1 MRCCEIVKGLRILL
15 TLAVIFLMASTN
27 ARSQEGLVQVPQ
39 DDSLHFSVDRPGI
52 SDYPTIVPKGVLQLE
67 SGMEYY
73 QREDHRS
80 IFLPTLM
87 LRTAITKGVEVR
99 MTNRLLLVDS
109 TANSSEREHYY
120 YGSIDLKAKLLR
132 ERGARPATSLL
143 VGYGITPE
151 NNRIVNGALWG
162 NYVLVLMENTLSDKF
177 LLNYNVGVFWDGHGS
192 SLSEMYSLCLE
203 MELGHPASVFIEQ
216 STLFNPN
223 HKNDYW
229 VDAGY
234 THLLARHS
242 QVDISVGTNLNGDA
256 DDYFVAIGYSTRIPF
271 KKDR

>member
-1 MRCCEIVKGLRILL
+1 MSFHRICSGKLL
-15 TLAVIFLMASTN
+15 LGVSVLVWLICTN
-27 ARSQEGLVQVPQ
+27 ARSQDIRVHSPS

-67 SGMEYY
+67 TGIEYC
-73 QREDHRS
+73 QREDHRA
-80 IFLPTLM
+80 IFLPTVM

-99 MTNRLLLVDS
+99 MTNRFLSVDS
-109 TANSSEREHYY
+109 ASNPSEKEHYY
-120 YGSIDLKAKLLR
+120 YGAIDVKAKLLR
-132 ERGARPATSLL
+132 ERGSRPATSLL

-151 NNRIVNGALWG
+151 TSRIVNGALWG
-162 NYVLVLMENTLSDKF
+162 NYVLLLMENTLSENF

-192 SLSEMYSLCLE
+192 QLSEMYSLCLE

-242 QVDISVGTNLNGDA
+242 QVDISLGTNLNGDA
-256 DDYFVAIGYSTRIPF
+256 HDFFIALGYSTRIPF
-271 KKDR
+271 KKEQ

>member
-1 MRCCEIVKGLRILL
+1 MKCCAIVKTKYLL
-15 TLAVIFLMASTN
+15 LLAVLLFMAATN
-27 ARSQEGLVQVPQ
+27 ARSQEVLDQYPE

-52 SDYPTIVPKGVLQLE
+52 SDYPTIIPTGAFQIE

-87 LRTAITKGVEVR
+87 FRTAITKGVEVR
-99 MTNRLLLVDS
+99 MTNRFLLVDS
-109 TANSSEREHYY
+109 AANSSEKERYY
-120 YGSIDLKAKLLR
+120 YGAIDVKAKLLR
-132 ERGARPATSLL
+132 ERGSRPATSLL

-151 NNRIVNGALWG
+151 TSRIVNGALWG
-162 NYVLVLMENTLSDKF
+162 NYVLLLMENTLSEKF

-192 SLSEMYSLCLE
+192 QLSEMYSLCLE

-242 QVDISVGTNLNGDA
+242 QVDISLGTNLNGDA
-256 DDYFVAIGYSTRIPF
+256 DDYFVAIGYSTRLHF
-271 KKDR
+271 RKQR